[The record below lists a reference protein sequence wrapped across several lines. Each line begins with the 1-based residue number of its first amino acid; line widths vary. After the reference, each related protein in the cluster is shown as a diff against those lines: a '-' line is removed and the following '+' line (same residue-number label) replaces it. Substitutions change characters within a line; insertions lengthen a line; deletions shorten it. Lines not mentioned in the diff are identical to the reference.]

1 MIRVFN
7 REVGIW
13 EKYTIENLNFI
24 RRSFD
29 EYSKKEM
36 SDEDYHGLAL
46 KLTKAKYE
54 GSRFGDL
61 KWEVD
66 ESDE

>member
-7 REVGIW
+7 RKVGIW
-13 EKYTIENLNFI
+13 EKYTTENLDFI

-36 SDEDYHGLAL
+36 SAEDYHGLAL

-54 GSRFGDL
+54 GSRL
-61 KWEVD
+61 ITLLYRVYTE
-66 ESDE
+66 

>member
-13 EKYTIENLNFI
+13 EKYTRENLDFI

-29 EYSKKEM
+29 EYAQKEM
-36 SDEDYHGLAL
+36 NEEDYRQLAL

-61 KWEVD
+61 KWEIDTTD
-66 ESDE
+66 E

>member
-13 EKYTIENLNFI
+13 EKYTLENLDFI

-29 EYSKKEM
+29 EYAHKEM
-36 SDEDYHGLAL
+36 NVEDYKQLAL

-61 KWEVD
+61 KWEID